1 MSTYYERIE
10 KQVREWPK
18 GLPIIASR
26 MYESKV
32 QGIPQVTFYKA
43 LERLTKRGKLVR
55 IGKGL
60 YSPVKE
66 TRFGKVVLSEKEIVE
81 FLIANYS
88 GVVIGYPL
96 YTRLGLTT
104 QVAKTIEVLST
115 QFSEVQ
121 RSIGRIHVYGIREP
135 LAELTI
141 KHIEALEVLEAYNE
155 IEDLNKK
162 TFSEYIKQIADFYDE
177 QACEKALVTR
187 KYKKRTIA
195 FLRMILNHYGVA
207 NTLGRHL
214 SPLTKYDIPQESAL
228 YGAA

>member
-1 MSTYYERIE
+1 MSTYYESIE

-26 MYESKV
+26 MYENKA
-32 QGIPQVTFYKA
+32 QGIPQITFYKT

-66 TRFGKVVLSEKEIVE
+66 TRFGKVALSENEIVE
-81 FLIANYS
+81 FLISEHA
-88 GVVIGYPL
+88 GVVVGYPL

-104 QVAKTIEVLST
+104 QVGKTIEVLSS
-115 QFSEVQ
+115 QFKEIQ
-121 RSIGRIHVYGIREP
+121 RSIGRIRVFGIREP
-135 LAELTI
+135 LSEQTI
-141 KHIEALEVLEAYNE
+141 KHIEALEVLEAYYE

-162 TFSEYIKQIADFYDE
+162 TFSAYTKQIAAFYE
-177 QACEKALVTR
+177 ESACEYALLTR
-187 KYKKRTIA
+187 KYKKKTIA

-207 NTLGRHL
+207 NTLGKHL
-214 SPLTKYDIPQESAL
+214 SPLTKYDLPQESAI